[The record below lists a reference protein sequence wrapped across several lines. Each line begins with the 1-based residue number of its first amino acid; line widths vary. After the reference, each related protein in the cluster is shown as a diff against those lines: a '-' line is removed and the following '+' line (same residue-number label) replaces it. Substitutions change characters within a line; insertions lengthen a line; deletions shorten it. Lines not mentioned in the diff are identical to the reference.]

1 MKIHR
6 HVLAGALALAAV
18 LVLASVAGAHVTLQP
33 SEAPAGGFT
42 RLDVRVPNER
52 DNASTTKVVVQM
64 PPGFLSV
71 SHEPVPGW
79 DAEVTMR
86 RLDQPVEQFGEQVN
100 EEVGRITF
108 TADGEGSAIQ
118 PGQFQD
124 FGLSLAVPEG
134 RPGSMLTFRSLQT
147 YSNGEVVRWIGPP
160 DSEEPAPQV
169 ELTAAE
175 EEEAPAPAAQQ
186 PAAPAAAEEDDD
198 GGNGLAIVALVV
210 GAAGLA
216 AGLTALFTR
225 RGRERVGTT

>member
-1 MKIHR
+1 MKIR
-6 HVLAGALALAAV
+6 SYVLAALVVAALALAPA
-18 LVLASVAGAHVTLQP
+18 AGAHVTLQP

-52 DNASTTKVVVQM
+52 DNANTTKVEVQF

-71 SHEPVPGW
+71 STEPVPGW
-79 DAEVTMR
+79 NAELTMR
-86 RLDQPVEQFGEQVN
+86 KLDQPVEQFGEQVT
-100 EEVGRITF
+100 EEVGTITF
-108 TADGEGSAIQ
+108 SGGVIR

-134 RPGSMLTFRSLQT
+134 KPGSMLTFKSVQT

-175 EEEAPAPAAQQ
+175 EEEASAPAEQ
-186 PAAPAAAEEDDD
+186 PAAPAASEDDD
-198 GGNGLAIVALVV
+198 DGNGLAIAALVV
-210 GAAGLA
+210 GALGLVAGLA
-216 AGLTALFTR
+216 ALFLG
-225 RGRERVGTT
+225 RGRARVGAA

>member
-1 MKIHR
+1 LTAITR
-6 HVLAGALALAAV
+6 VLGVSLAVALLIAPA
-18 LVLASVAGAHVTLQP
+18 AGAHVTLQP
-33 SEAPAGGFT
+33 PEAPAGGFT

-52 DNASTTKVVVQM
+52 DNANTTKVEVQF

-71 SHEPVPGW
+71 SSEPVPGW
-79 DAEVTMR
+79 NAELTMR
-86 RLDQPVEQFGEQVN
+86 KLDQPVEQFGEQVT

-108 TADGEGSAIQ
+108 TGGTIR

-134 RPGSMLTFRSLQT
+134 KPGSMLTFKAVQT

-175 EEEAPAPAAQQ
+175 EEEASPPAAQQ
-186 PAAPAAAEEDDD
+186 PAAPAASDEDDD
-198 GGNGLAIVALVV
+198 GNGLAIAALVV
-210 GAAGLA
+210 GAAGLV
-216 AGLTALFTR
+216 AGLAALFLGR
-225 RGRERVGTT
+225 RRARVGAA